1 MTQQE
6 GISVFALLLS
16 RFQRSRASGTAMLLC
31 NYPESPG
38 ANPCGWH
45 EYLPLLSVPPSLS
58 SPHPVSQRSTMC
70 LQHGR
75 SWSHGLCLLLHSGA
89 NGPLVLLAVGIVLTL
104 FAVISLPPLF
114 DILIVLCLQE
124 KAEAY
129 NFHWLISVF
138 LWVPCE
144 QLIKLYNQYLL
155 SNFLSRVQTGLP
167 CVIPVLLLYPYQCLF
182 SQTKVAVGVKI
193 QAVCKGLQSVNTCE
207 AECIAFLPGCTLLH
221 TGSGRTQWG
230 YLGAVY
236 LFQSSSCSGS
246 ESLQTVTPQ
255 LPVCFRRVCE
265 KRRRG
270 I

>member
-114 DILIVLCLQE
+114 DIILLFCVCRKKLRHI
-124 KAEAY
+124 
-129 NFHWLISVF
+129 IS
-138 LWVPCE
+138 
-144 QLIKLYNQYLL
+144 
-155 SNFLSRVQTGLP
+155 
-167 CVIPVLLLYPYQCLF
+167 
-182 SQTKVAVGVKI
+182 
-193 QAVCKGLQSVNTCE
+193 
-207 AECIAFLPGCTLLH
+207 
-221 TGSGRTQWG
+221 TGSF
-230 YLGAVY
+230 LC
-236 LFQSSSCSGS
+236 SSEYHVNS
-246 ESLQTVTPQ
+246 P
-255 LPVCFRRVCE
+255 
-265 KRRRG
+265 
-270 I
+270 

>member
-58 SPHPVSQRSTMC
+58 SPHPVSQRSTMSAAWEV
-70 LQHGR
+70 LK
-75 SWSHGLCLLLHSGA
+75 SWLTPALWGKWPSCPSRCRHCTHS
-89 NGPLVLLAVGIVLTL
+89 
-104 FAVISLPPLF
+104 FRCDISSSALWHY
-114 DILIVLCLQE
+114 LIVLCLQE

-144 QLIKLYNQYLL
+144 QLIKLYNQYFL
-155 SNFLSRVQTGLP
+155 SNFLSRGQTGLP
-167 CVIPVLLLYPYQCLF
+167 CVIPVLLLYPCQCLF

-207 AECIAFLPGCTLLH
+207 AECIAFLAGCTLLH